1 MRKKSTFIILGILA
15 MYISLISMSCS
26 SEKSEISDTELKQL
40 LSQAI
45 LGIEALEKEN
55 TTMKAKLDKPAKG
68 SIARDNKAVMEDLKK
83 VQNENAALKGAVE
96 KLTSDMSAAKM
107 QLEAGEKEENA
118 QIAALQ
124 QEISKLKGML
134 SFSRLQLETK
144 QEEENARIAELDRDN
159 NELHEILKKIN
170 AITQV

>member
-1 MRKKSTFIILGILA
+1 MRKKSTFIILGILT

-45 LGIEALEKEN
+45 QGIEALEKEN

-83 VQNENAALKGAVE
+83 VRDENAALKGAVE
-96 KLTSDMSAAKM
+96 MLTSDVSAAKM

-118 QIAALQ
+118 
-124 QEISKLKGML
+124 
-134 SFSRLQLETK
+134 R
-144 QEEENARIAELDRDN
+144 
-159 NELHEILKKIN
+159 
-170 AITQV
+170 